1 MGQQRTAN
9 NRRNRAARNAIGR
22 SRAAAGIVAAAAAPA
37 ATPDVMPKRTAP

>member
-22 SRAAAGIVAAAAAPA
+22 SRAAAGIVTAAAPA